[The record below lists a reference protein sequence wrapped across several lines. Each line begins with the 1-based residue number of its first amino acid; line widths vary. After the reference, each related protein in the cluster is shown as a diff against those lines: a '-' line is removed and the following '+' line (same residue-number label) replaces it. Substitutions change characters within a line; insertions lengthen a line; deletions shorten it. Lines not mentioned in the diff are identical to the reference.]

1 MPKKHQNRALLTKPA
16 SSAPSNL
23 SSNRTI
29 ASSSNGQSSKP
40 SVNDLIRESR
50 RTKGDV
56 KQSIDNT
63 NISSL
68 PPSVRA
74 ILNMPVPN
82 APPPRTQIRG
92 PGRLRRIPGPP
103 PPQSWLEDSMHA
115 PESTRSTFARLR
127 WLRARLQQQAATL
140 PGCDHFPR
148 QDSLEHLCLKKM
160 ATNWQW
166 HAEYDN
172 TYLSTLPVLARELLL
187 SYIAIYNDSLWSNPF
202 PFLFPRD
209 CDQDELENV
218 TRLDLANHLGT
229 WATVRKIEKEL
240 ISTTAETSKTAP
252 LSERFVASLKSLDSI
267 PESWDAEEEI
277 SPAHPQSSHRLQS
290 HLRFANLK
298 HLSLAV
304 SLASSAAPP
313 SWSHLISLTSN
324 LSRLTSL
331 SLAHWP
337 NPTYTPNAAKG
348 RVKMI
353 DSTRPTLPTQT
364 YGGSDYYTSLDS
376 NWREAA
382 GILRSLSRNL
392 YCLTWLDLTG
402 CAPWLPALTWTD
414 EEGNESGADF
424 NGSWRGLSKLILAVG
439 WLPGKPT
446 SLLED
451 DLSSTT
457 RSTSSINSTR
467 AIEQLYGGQQA
478 IQEALEAIAQLRMT
492 NRAPRQPPEGHD
504 DAANVPWNV
513 EHEREKQYFRKDVER
528 YVNQRDTARQV
539 AQEIRRR
546 RKAGN
551 SPWLDF
557 EFGELI
563 DEKALGIEQQY
574 SF

>member
-1 MPKKHQNRALLTKPA
+1 MPKKYQNRALLTKPA

-23 SSNRTI
+23 SSSRSTPSI
-29 ASSSNGQSSKP
+29 DHGQSSKP

-56 KQSIDNT
+56 KQNVDSTNT
-63 NISSL
+63 SSL

-82 APPPRTQIRG
+82 APPPRIQIRG

-103 PPQSWLEDSMHA
+103 PPQSWLIDSQHA
-115 PESTRSTFARLR
+115 PESARSSFAQLK
-127 WLRARLQQQAATL
+127 WLRARLQQQGATL
-140 PGCDHFPR
+140 PGADHFPR
-148 QDSLEHLCLKKM
+148 NDSLEHMCLKRM
-160 ATNWQW
+160 AMNWQW

-172 TYLSTLPVLARELLL
+172 VYLAALPVSMREMLL
-187 SYIAIYNDSLWSNPF
+187 SYLAIYNDSQWSNPF
-202 PFLFPRD
+202 PLLFPPE
-209 CDQDELENV
+209 CDQDELDQV
-218 TRLDLANHLGT
+218 IRLDLTNQLGT
-229 WATVRKIEKEL
+229 WATVKKVEKEL
-240 ISTTAETSKTAP
+240 LVSIAGTNKNFPLKQATSDSKSTDIT
-252 LSERFVASLKSLDSI
+252 V

-277 SPAHPQSSHRLQS
+277 VPLTVTPRSLQS

-304 SLASSAAPP
+304 SPASSAAPP
-313 SWSHLISLTSN
+313 SWSHLISLTSH
-324 LSRLTSL
+324 LSRLTTL

-337 NPTYTPNAAKG
+337 TPTYTPNAAKG
-348 RVKMI
+348 RFKI
-353 DSTRPTLPTQT
+353 EDITRGTLPTQT
-364 YGGSDYYTSLDS
+364 YGGSDYYTSLDN

-392 YCLTWLDLTG
+392 YCLAWLDLTG
-402 CAPWLPALTWTD
+402 CAPWLAALTWTD
-414 EEGNESGADF
+414 EEGTESGADL

-446 SLLED
+446 SLED
-451 DLSSTT
+451 DLLSTT
-457 RSTSSINSTR
+457 RSTSSIDSAR

-478 IQEALEAIAQLRMT
+478 IQDTLEAIAQLRLT

-504 DAANVPWNV
+504 DAGNVPWNV

-528 YVNQRDTARQV
+528 YVGQRDTARKV

-551 SPWLDF
+551 APWLDF

-563 DEKALGIEQQY
+563 DEKALGVE
-574 SF
+574 